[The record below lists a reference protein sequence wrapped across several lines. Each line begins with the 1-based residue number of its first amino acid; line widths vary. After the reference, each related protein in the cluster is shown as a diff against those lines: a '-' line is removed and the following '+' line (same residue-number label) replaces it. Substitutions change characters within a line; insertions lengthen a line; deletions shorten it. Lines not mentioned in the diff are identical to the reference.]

1 MMRYDFASDTA
12 AGAMPEAMAALIRFN
27 AGAMGGYGEDAVC
40 AEAAETIRRL
50 LDVDAEVWFVA
61 SGTAA
66 NAVCLAALTAP
77 HEAVLAHAH
86 AHVIVDETG
95 APGFFGGGIGLS
107 PLAGASGRID
117 PDALAEA
124 LRVPETSDSQA
135 PATLSITQATEY
147 GAVYP
152 ETEIS
157 RLVRAAKDAGLKVHV
172 DGARMAHAAAS
183 GFDIRAIGRLGVDI
197 LVLGGSKVGAPPTE
211 AIVVI
216 NPALRRR
223 FAARL
228 KHGGQLTAKSRYL
241 AAPWI
246 GMLQDGAWIRRAAH
260 ANAMA
265 KRLADQC
272 PLPILH
278 PVETCAVFVALDEA
292 GLARLRGAGWAA
304 GRFSDG
310 SVRFMCSW
318 ATTPDLVDEFA
329 AVLRSIV

>member
-1 MMRYDFASDTA
+1 MRYDFVSDTA
-12 AGAMPEAMAALIRFN
+12 AGAMPEAMEALIRFN
-27 AGAMGGYGEDAVC
+27 RGCMGGYGEDAVC
-40 AEAAETIRRL
+40 AEAADRIRRL

-66 NAVCLAALTAP
+66 NAVSLAALTAP
-77 HEAVLAHAH
+77 HEAILAHAH

-95 APGFFGGGIGLS
+95 APGFFGGGSGLA
-107 PLAGASGRID
+107 PLTGASGMID
-117 PDALAEA
+117 PEALAAA
-124 LRVPETSDSQA
+124 LRAPESPDTQS
-135 PATLSITQATEY
+135 PATLSITQVTEY

-152 ETEIS
+152 EATLA
-157 RLVRAAKDAGLKVHV
+157 RLIGAAKDAGLKLHV
-172 DGARMAHAAAS
+172 DGARLAHAAAA
-183 GFDIRAIGRLGVDI
+183 GFDIRAMGRLGVDI

-246 GMLQDGAWIRRAAH
+246 GMLEHDAWILRAAH

-265 KRLADQC
+265 KRLAAQC

-278 PVETCAVFVALDEA
+278 PVEANAVFVALDEA
-292 GLARLRGAGWAA
+292 GLTRLRNAGWAA

-310 SVRFMCSW
+310 SVRFMCAWS
-318 ATTPDLVDEFA
+318 TTPETVDAFA
-329 AVLRSIV
+329 EALRSII